1 MGNIWSHIL
10 WRDFLFKKTKS
21 IINEHPILMSIGVI
35 ILLICC
41 GLAYLYYWAFYDIGR
56 LRSGELIMKETSPN
70 GSYTVGTYLNNGG
83 ATVDYAVLGVL
94 YFNNEKRDN
103 KNIYWQYEE
112 QDGEIIWEDNNTVTI
127 NGIKI
132 DVPNEEY
139 DYRRH

>member
-1 MGNIWSHIL
+1 
-10 WRDFLFKKTKS
+10 
-21 IINEHPILMSIGVI
+21 MSIGVI
-35 ILLICC
+35 IFFFCC

-56 LRSGELIMKETSPN
+56 IKPGELITKETSPD

-83 ATVDYAVLGVL
+83 ATVDYSVLGVL
-94 YFNNEKRDN
+94 YFNNEERDK

-112 QDGEIIWEDNNTVTI
+112 QKGEIVWEDNNTVII

-132 DVPNEEY
+132 DVPNDEY